1 MNARA
6 WRWAVAG
13 LGACALL
20 LAAALCA
27 GLPLA
32 ELFATTPED
41 SKLGLVVLEIR
52 LPRAL
57 LALVIGAGLG
67 AAGAALQALLRNP
80 LAEPGV
86 LGISAGA
93 AAGAVLAFYSGVS
106 LTFAPALPL
115 GGFIGALLV
124 TILLSGLAARASST
138 TTLLLAGL
146 ALNSLLGAVVAL
158 LLSLAPNPYAL
169 YELYFWLMGS
179 VTDRSLLHLALAA
192 PPLLFGIALL
202 VREARP
208 MEVLA
213 LGEETAASLGLDL
226 PRLRQRVILATA
238 LAVGPGVAVAGAIA
252 FVGMLVPHLVRALV
266 GSARPRLLVP
276 LSAIGGGALTL
287 LADLLSRSPL
297 LPVELKLGVITALLG
312 APVFLLVALRLRE
325 GVAR

>member
-1 MNARA
+1 MTARA
-6 WRWAVAG
+6 WRWALLG
-13 LGACALL
+13 LGACTLL
-20 LAAALCA
+20 LAVALCA

-32 ELFATTPED
+32 ELLATTPGQ
-41 SKLGLVVLEIR
+41 SQLGLVVLEIR

-93 AAGAVLAFYSGVS
+93 AVGSVLAFYSGLS
-106 LTFAPALPL
+106 LSFAPVLPL

-124 TILLSGLAARASST
+124 TIVLSALAARASST

-158 LLSLAPNPYAL
+158 MLSMAPNPYAL
-169 YELYFWLMGS
+169 YELYFWLTGS
-179 VTDRSLLHLALAA
+179 VTDRSLLHLALAG
-192 PPLLFGIALL
+192 PPLLLGIVLL
-202 VREARP
+202 TREARP

-213 LGEETAASLGLDL
+213 LGEQTATSLGLDL

-238 LAVGPGVAVAGAIA
+238 LAVGPGVAVAGTIA

-266 GSARPRLLVP
+266 ASARPRILIP
-276 LSAIGGGALTL
+276 LSAVGGGALTL

-312 APVFLLVALRLRE
+312 APVFLLVALKLRE
-325 GVAR
+325 GIAR

>member
-6 WRWAVAG
+6 WRWAVLG

-20 LAAALCA
+20 LAVALYA

-32 ELFATTPED
+32 EIFATPPEN

-93 AAGAVLAFYSGVS
+93 AVGAVLAFYSGLS
-106 LTFAPALPL
+106 LAFAPLLPL

-124 TILLSGLAARASST
+124 TVVLSVLAARASST

-146 ALNSLLGAVVAL
+146 ALNSLLGAMVAL

-192 PPLLFGIALL
+192 PPLLLGIALL

-213 LGEETAASLGLDL
+213 LGEETAISLGLDL
-226 PRLRQRVILATA
+226 PRLRQRVIFATA

-252 FVGMLVPHLVRALV
+252 FVGMLVPHLVRALM
-266 GSARPRLLVP
+266 GSARPRILIP

-325 GVAR
+325 GIAR